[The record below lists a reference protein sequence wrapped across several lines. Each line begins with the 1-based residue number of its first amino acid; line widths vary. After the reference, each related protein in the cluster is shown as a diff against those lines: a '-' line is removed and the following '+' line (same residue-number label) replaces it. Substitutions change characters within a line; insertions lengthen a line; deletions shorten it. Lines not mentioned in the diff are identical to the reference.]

1 MIRILLIFAALLALA
16 GCKEDSPT
24 ASRETSPGG
33 IGYTLIHLPGNPDVT
48 IHAAWPTDWA
58 YRADTNKAAPTVGID
73 LLLTG
78 GAEGYPAGD
87 APERFADL
95 NSEADIFASVND
107 HIVGQLTFEIDH
119 LAETVAIANAHLRAP
134 TLDPDWFARIEADVA
149 QSLAEAQAQ
158 PVHAGFDAVRWSV
171 FGEQPLRNGLSLDE
185 PGVLQSLTRMD
196 VVAWHAETFTNRP
209 DAVVVAGGLEA
220 EAAGA
225 AVDALFA
232 GLPEP
237 NRTVSRDVSPDFR
250 PRRILL
256 HRPDAETTTLSFVA
270 PLPPTRQGGEFEDL
284 ILIHALGGG
293 DQSALFDAVRTDLR
307 ASYAFGSGIANFT
320 RELRL
325 LFMAGEVAADTLGDA
340 EGVVRDAYAA
350 FREVGPQGWLDDR
363 KAPFA
368 ANLSEMPDFI
378 IDLARSEL
386 QSQLDGYAPGRAL
399 QMPEELDAVTET
411 SLLER
416 LRAAYPA
423 PDDFIIIAV
432 SPDADALP
440 GACVIATPPEAA
452 ACP

>member
-16 GCKEDSPT
+16 GCRDDSPT
-24 ASRETSPGG
+24 AGRETSPGG
-33 IGYTLIHLPGNPDVT
+33 IAYTLIHLPGNPDATV
-48 IHAAWPTDWA
+48 HAAWPTDWA
-58 YRADTNKAAPTVGID
+58 YRADTNKAAPTVGVD

-78 GAEGYPAGD
+78 GAEGYPAGV

-95 NSEADIFASVND
+95 NSEAIIYALASD
-107 HIVGQLTFEIDH
+107 HIVGELTFEIDH
-119 LAETVAIANAHLRAP
+119 LAETIRIANAHLRAP
-134 TLDPDWFARIEADVA
+134 ELDPVWFERIRDGIA
-149 QSLAEAQAQ
+149 QNVAEAQAQ
-158 PVHAGFDAVRWSV
+158 PVHAGFDAVRWAV

-185 PGVLQSLTRMD
+185 PGVLESLTRMD
-196 VVAWHAETFTNRP
+196 VVAWHAETFTSRP
-209 DAVVVAGGLEA
+209 DAVVVAGGMAA

-237 NRTVSRDVSPDFR
+237 SHVVVRDVSPDFR

-320 RELRL
+320 RDLRV
-325 LFMAGEVAADTLGDA
+325 LFMAGEVEPDKLA
-340 EGVVRDAYAA
+340 EVEHAVRDAYAT
-350 FREVGPQGWLDDR
+350 FLRDGPQGPLADQ
-363 KAPFA
+363 KAPLQ
-368 ANLSEMPDFI
+368 ANLSGLTNFI
-378 IDLARSEL
+378 VDMARSEV

-399 QMPEELDAVTET
+399 HLTDELADVTEA
-411 SLLER
+411 SLLDR
-416 LRAAYPA
+416 LHEEYPVA
-423 PDDFIIIAV
+423 NSLI
-432 SPDADALP
+432 
-440 GACVIATPPEAA
+440 VIATSPDVEALPDVCVVSAPSEAA

>member
-270 PLPPTRQGGEFEDL
+270 PLRPTRQGGEFEDL

-320 RELRL
+320 RDLRV
-325 LFMAGEVAADTLGDA
+325 LFMAGEVASGQAGDVEHA
-340 EGVVRDAYAA
+340 SCAMPMPHFCGMAA
-350 FREVGPQGWLDDR
+350 GP
-363 KAPFA
+363 
-368 ANLSEMPDFI
+368 
-378 IDLARSEL
+378 AR
-386 QSQLDGYAPGRAL
+386 
-399 QMPEELDAVTET
+399 
-411 SLLER
+411 
-416 LRAAYPA
+416 
-423 PDDFIIIAV
+423 
-432 SPDADALP
+432 
-440 GACVIATPPEAA
+440 
-452 ACP
+452 